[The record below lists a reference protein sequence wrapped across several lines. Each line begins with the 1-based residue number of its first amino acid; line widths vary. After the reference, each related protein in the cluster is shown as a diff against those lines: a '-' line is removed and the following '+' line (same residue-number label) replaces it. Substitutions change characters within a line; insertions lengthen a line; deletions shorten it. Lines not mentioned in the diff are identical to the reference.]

1 MHIGRRVDSFFGV
14 QHWNDRM
21 VAGTAVEMVRIDA
34 EVRAHML

>member
-1 MHIGRRVDSFFGV
+1 MRIRQRVDSFFGV

-21 VAGTAVEMVRIDA
+21 DAGTPLEMVRIDA